1 MDVLRC
7 AWCGGNLGQDS
18 PADDITCLQCGRE
31 ATPPPPP
38 LPLLRKL
45 DAEAA
50 AEIRAAHAHAA
61 ATGTT
66 DGFLE
71 LMATYFDKSK
81 SAIRHILKGRNFP
94 TASAWLIGTALGLLD
109 ALAS

>member
-1 MDVLRC
+1 MYVLRC
-7 AWCGGNLGQDS
+7 AWCGGNLGLDS

-31 ATPPPPP
+31 ATPPPPA
-38 LPLLRKL
+38 LPLIRKL

-50 AEIRAAHAHAA
+50 AEIRAAYAHAE

-66 DGFLE
+66 EGFLE

-81 SAIRHILKGRNFP
+81 SAIRHILKGRSFP
-94 TASAWLIGTALGLLD
+94 TASAWLLSAMLEVLD
-109 ALAS
+109 ALAT